1 MPMEFSA
8 GGLIWRIAFAI
19 VAVIAVVLSRR
30 TTIAQRITEAIGIV
44 ALFGAAW
51 VLAIGFDL
59 HAFTA
64 FIVAAA
70 VAFGLLSAAETRR

>member
-1 MPMEFSA
+1 MEFTV
-8 GGLIWRIAFAI
+8 GGLIWRIAFAV

-30 TTIAQRITEAIGIV
+30 PTLAQRITEAIGFV

-64 FIVAAA
+64 FVLASA
-70 VAFGLLSAAETRR
+70 VAFGLLSAAERR